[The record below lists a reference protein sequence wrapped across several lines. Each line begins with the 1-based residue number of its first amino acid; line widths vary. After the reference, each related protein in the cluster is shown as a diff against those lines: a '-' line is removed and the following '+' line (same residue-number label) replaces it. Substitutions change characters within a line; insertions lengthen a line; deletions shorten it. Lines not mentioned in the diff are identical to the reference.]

1 MIYRFDSSGLLDG
14 WARHYPESV
23 FPSLWSRVRSVA
35 QDGRAIAPIVVRDE
49 LKKKDDTLLPW
60 CRKAGIAFCD
70 VDLPQQQLLREVL
83 AKFPRL
89 VDTRKEPVGCGP
101 RSDRAG
107 AVSWSGCRYR
117 RETSGYGRQT
127 EDPRRLRCLLCR
139 GHRLLGLCAPRTLDL
154 LEKTSRSGQP
164 VTRLSGAHRG
174 EPTPD
179 RVNCPQP
186 PMETGQTVLGRQR
199 HIECA

>member
-1 MIYRFDSSGLLDG
+1 MIYCFDSSGLLDG

-89 VDTRKEPVGCGP
+89 VDTRKNRSGADPVVIALARC
-101 RSDRAG
+101 RG
-107 AVSWSGCRYR
+107 AVVVTGEKHRGTADKPKIPDVCDAFSVEAIGFLDFVR
-117 RETSGYGRQT
+117 RERWTF
-127 EDPRRLRCLLCR
+127 
-139 GHRLLGLCAPRTLDL
+139 
-154 LEKTSRSGQP
+154 
-164 VTRLSGAHRG
+164 
-174 EPTPD
+174 
-179 RVNCPQP
+179 
-186 PMETGQTVLGRQR
+186 
-199 HIECA
+199 